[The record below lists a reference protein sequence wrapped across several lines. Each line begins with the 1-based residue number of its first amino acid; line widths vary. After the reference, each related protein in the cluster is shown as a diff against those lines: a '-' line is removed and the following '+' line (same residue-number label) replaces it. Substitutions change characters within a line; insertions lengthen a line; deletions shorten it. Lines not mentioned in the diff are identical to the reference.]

1 MLGVSLFTLT
11 FFIWA
16 GITAVLL
23 ALLIYRAIVGI
34 HEEDQLFLDRAEA
47 ALEKEHDEVVQ
58 RIGRLDP
65 IIKGLAIVSGSLIL
79 ILAGV
84 WLYRGLYGQVQL

>member
-16 GITAVLL
+16 GLTVVLL
-23 ALLIYRAIVGI
+23 ALFIYRAIVGI

-47 ALEKEHDEVVQ
+47 ALEQEQVEVLH

-65 IIKGLAIVSGSLIL
+65 IIKGLAIASESLSL
-79 ILAGV
+79 ILAGI
-84 WLYRGLYGQVQL
+84 

>member
-1 MLGVSLFTLT
+1 MSLFTLT

-16 GITAVLL
+16 GLTVVLL

-34 HEEDQLFLDRAEA
+34 HEEDQIFLDRAEA
-47 ALEKEHDEVVQ
+47 ALEQENLKVVQ
-58 RIGRLDP
+58 RIARLDP
-65 IIKGLAIVSGSLIL
+65 IIKGLAIASGSLLVIL
-79 ILAGV
+79 VGV

>member
-1 MLGVSLFTLT
+1 MLGVSLFTLA
-11 FFIWA
+11 FIIWA
-16 GITAVLL
+16 GITVVLL

-34 HEEDQLFLDRAEA
+34 HEEDQLSLDRAEA
-47 ALEKEHDEVVQ
+47 ALEQEQVDVLR

-65 IIKGLAIVSGSLIL
+65 IITVLGVASGSLIL
-79 ILAGV
+79 ILAGK

>member
-1 MLGVSLFTLT
+1 MWGVSLFTLA
-11 FFIWA
+11 FFIW
-16 GITAVLL
+16 GGLTVVLL

-47 ALEKEHDEVVQ
+47 ALEQEQVEVLR

-79 ILAGV
+79 ILAGI

>member
-16 GITAVLL
+16 GITVVLL

-34 HEEDQLFLDRAEA
+34 HEEDQIFLDRAEA
-47 ALEKEHDEVVQ
+47 ALEQEQVEVLR

-65 IIKGLAIVSGSLIL
+65 IIKGLAIASGTLIV
-79 ILAGV
+79 ILVGI
-84 WLYRGLYGQVQL
+84 WLYRGLYGSGLL